1 MYRPDK
7 TTKQEVRN
15 SMKHQTPNY
24 GNWIPKTMMQVLW
37 GITGLTLAT
46 ALAAVLIWKSRIIS
60 IFAFL
65 LFLLM
70 GGMTVY
76 MQLCRRAFSFEGG
89 GVMGQIH
96 QYLLSKL
103 SWNGKGRLLDIGCG
117 SGALTIRCAKTWP
130 DAAFTGIDY
139 WGREWNYAREQCE
152 ENARLEQAGPICF
165 LQGDASGL
173 PFEAGHFDAAVSNFV
188 FHEVKTQPDKRL
200 VVREALRVVKK
211 GGVFAFHDLFEQH
224 AVYGDMQEFA
234 EQLRREGISE
244 VHYEP
249 HTEQLSCIPA
259 YVRAPWLLNGLGIL
273 YGKK

>member
-15 SMKHQTPNY
+15 SMKHQTPNS
-24 GNWIPKTMMQVLW
+24 GNWIPKTMLQVLW

-117 SGALTIRCAKTWP
+117 SGVQRHGLMPRSRELIIGAGNGITPGNNAKRTPGWSRP
-130 DAAFTGIDY
+130 DPSAFCRAMPPG
-139 WGREWNYAREQCE
+139 
-152 ENARLEQAGPICF
+152 
-165 LQGDASGL
+165 
-173 PFEAGHFDAAVSNFV
+173 
-188 FHEVKTQPDKRL
+188 FHLKRGTL
-200 VVREALRVVKK
+200 MLLSAT
-211 GGVFAFHDLFEQH
+211 LFS
-224 AVYGDMQEFA
+224 M
-234 EQLRREGISE
+234 R
-244 VHYEP
+244 
-249 HTEQLSCIPA
+249 
-259 YVRAPWLLNGLGIL
+259 
-273 YGKK
+273 